1 MNTTSTTS
9 PKRGHGESSSE
20 LGVADMA
27 RYLSRL
33 ASLEQDDLT
42 GNAELSRS
50 LKSLSR
56 ALKPYSGLSMSELTK
71 LIKNGKQPVATK
83 RTSATRVNPN
93 LPEGVES
100 LSLDE
105 VEDFLGDEKHTKG
118 LLVELGFR
126 RFGISRS
133 KLERLPK
140 AEALE
145 SVYAALE
152 HEKSLEAISR
162 EARGTKSKRGFS
174 AVQRRGASKLREA
187 KAASKYDPHNRLV
200 VGVDHALDH

>member
-9 PKRGHGESSSE
+9 PKRGHGETSSE

-33 ASLEQDDLT
+33 ATLEQDDLT

-71 LIKNGKQPVATK
+71 LIKKGKQPVTTK
-83 RTSATRVNPN
+83 RTSATKANPN
-93 LPEGVES
+93 LPEDVES
-100 LSLDE
+100 LSIDD
-105 VEDFLGDEKHTKG
+105 VEGFLGDEKHTKG

-162 EARGTKSKRGFS
+162 EARGNKSKRGFS
-174 AVQRRGASKLREA
+174 SVQRRRVSKLNDA
-187 KAASKYDPHNRLV
+187 KAAPKYDASQAV
-200 VGVDHALDH
+200 VL